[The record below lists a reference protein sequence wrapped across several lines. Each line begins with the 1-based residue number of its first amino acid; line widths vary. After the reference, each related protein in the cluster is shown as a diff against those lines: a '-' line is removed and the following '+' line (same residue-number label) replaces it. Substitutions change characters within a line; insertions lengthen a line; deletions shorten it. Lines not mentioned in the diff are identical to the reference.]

1 MDTIERTRIGFSSGG
16 VECAAWHYEG
26 TNAGC
31 VVMASGTGVTKEP
44 GTDLFAARFQ
54 RAGFSVL
61 AFDFRHWGESGGMP
75 RHVLR
80 VREQLADWE
89 AAIRCAKS
97 LPEVESTKVAAW
109 SFSATGGL
117 IFRVAATG
125 TIAAGI
131 AQTPMVDSFAAG
143 PNALRHETP
152 RVVLSFPFI
161 AFADAMRGWL
171 GRTPLMVPLHGPR
184 GTIAMI
190 TTPDA
195 QDSGRALNP
204 GGRYPEWD
212 QRIAARSAMRMF
224 AFRPGRVATKVNAPL
239 LVVVAEQDQSALA
252 KPAVRA
258 AAKAPRATV
267 VRVPGGH
274 YAPFLDQHDVVVDAE
289 ISFLRNQLKV

>member
-1 MDTIERTRIGFSSGG
+1 MDTIERTRIQFSSGNA
-16 VECAAWHYEG
+16 ECAAWHYAG
-26 TNAGC
+26 TNGGC
-31 VVMASGTGVTKEP
+31 VVMAGGAGVTKEP

-75 RHVLR
+75 RHVIR
-80 VREQLADWE
+80 VREQLADWQ
-89 AAIRCAKS
+89 AAIRYAKG
-97 LPEVESTKVAAW
+97 LPDVESTKVAAW

-125 TIAAGI
+125 IVAAAI
-131 AQTPMVDSFAAG
+131 AQTPMVDSLAAG

-152 RVVLSFPFI
+152 RVVLGFPFI
-161 AFADAMRGWL
+161 ALADAIRGWF
-171 GRTPLMVPLHGPR
+171 GRTPLMVPLDGPR

-224 AFRPGRVATKVNAPL
+224 AFRPGRVAARVKTPL
-239 LVVVAEQDQSALA
+239 LVVVAEQDQSVLA

-258 AAKAPRATV
+258 AAKAPHATV
-267 VRVPGGH
+267 LRVPGGH
-274 YAPFLDQHDVVVDAE
+274 YAPFLDQHDVVVDTE
-289 ISFLRNQLKV
+289 ISFLKSQLQV